1 MITQNSTFKELHP
14 YVILLPTG
22 IGEKVQYI
30 MTLFSSPVTIEV
42 LRLFEW
48 DREICQKDIIM
59 SLSHHSNKT
68 VLSSIRKLVSIN
80 LLEEVERI
88 EIRGNRRV
96 KVKCYKLTDTGKWYN
111 ILFKDVDELDS
122 RVIRDAVTSLSVMF
136 MAKILPFSEY
146 LKIGFIDFINQV
158 VSSAIKSAAKT
169 KRHREYE
176 LVVFGSLAL
185 DVYLKPEVKMCS
197 GGSGA
202 NVAVAASS
210 LGLKTLFISRVPAN
224 TIGSYLLAELISENV
239 DVSLVELSRDVELPV
254 CVILDP
260 LEPTQ
265 IKCKIQVDV
274 RSLPVIHRTTDEIIQ
289 ASNISR
295 SIYLGEGICKTHL
308 ELLSRVNRDNK
319 IIVFRPHKITIEQYF
334 DEFMSIIQYS
344 PILILNEEKEHI
356 LKSKGLEVPGELFKV
371 GVEELIV
378 TRGSRGAILYIRGK
392 ESKIFTP
399 PLVNTVNTIGAGDA
413 FSASLIYYLLKGVN
427 IEEAVKKSV
436 YLSALST
443 TQPLSRKHLG
453 SLEAIRAIGN

>member
-1 MITQNSTFKELHP
+1 MITQNSAFKELHP

-22 IGEKVQYI
+22 ISEKVQYI

-68 VLSSIRKLVSIN
+68 ILSSIRKLVSIN

-122 RVIRDAVTSLSVMF
+122 RVIRDAVTNLSVMF

-185 DVYLKPEVKMCS
+185 DVYLKPEVKMSS

-210 LGLKTLFISRVPAN
+210 LGLKN
-224 TIGSYLLAELISENV
+224 
-239 DVSLVELSRDVELPV
+239 
-254 CVILDP
+254 
-260 LEPTQ
+260 
-265 IKCKIQVDV
+265 
-274 RSLPVIHRTTDEIIQ
+274 
-289 ASNISR
+289 
-295 SIYLGEGICKTHL
+295 
-308 ELLSRVNRDNK
+308 
-319 IIVFRPHKITIEQYF
+319 
-334 DEFMSIIQYS
+334 
-344 PILILNEEKEHI
+344 
-356 LKSKGLEVPGELFKV
+356 
-371 GVEELIV
+371 
-378 TRGSRGAILYIRGK
+378 
-392 ESKIFTP
+392 
-399 PLVNTVNTIGAGDA
+399 A
-413 FSASLIYYLLKGVN
+413 FYK
-427 IEEAVKKSV
+427 
-436 YLSALST
+436 
-443 TQPLSRKHLG
+443 
-453 SLEAIRAIGN
+453 